1 MENKK
6 LSTEEVATL
15 KNYQDITN
23 EIVGGLGQ
31 IRLQIELLE
40 QKEEQLL
47 ERFKDLQK
55 NQITTAEELTK
66 KYGDGNLDIEKGEFI
81 PSK

>member
-15 KNYQDITN
+15 KSYQDTTN

-31 IRLQIELLE
+31 IKLNIELLE
-40 QKEEQLL
+40 QKEDELL
-47 ERFKDLQK
+47 ERFRTLQK
-55 NQITTAEELTK
+55 SQSATAVELTK
-66 KYGDGNLDIEKGEFI
+66 KYGDGNLDIENGEFI
-81 PSK
+81 PAK

>member
-15 KNYQDITN
+15 KNYQETTN

-31 IRLQIELLE
+31 IKLNIELLE
-40 QKEEQLL
+40 QKEDELL
-47 ERFKDLQK
+47 ERFRNLQK
-55 NQITTAEELTK
+55 SQTATAEELTK
-66 KYGDGNLDIEKGEFI
+66 KYGDGNLDLEKGEFI
-81 PSK
+81 PAK

>member
-31 IRLQIELLE
+31 IRLQTELLE

-55 NQITTAEELTK
+55 DQITTAEELTK

>member
-15 KNYQDITN
+15 KSYQDTTN

-31 IRLQIELLE
+31 IKLNIELLE
-40 QKEEQLL
+40 QKEDELL
-47 ERFKDLQK
+47 ERFRTLQK
-55 NQITTAEELTK
+55 TQSAT
-66 KYGDGNLDIEKGEFI
+66 
-81 PSK
+81 SV

>member
-6 LSTEEVATL
+6 LSTEDVATL
-15 KNYQDITN
+15 KSYQDTTN

-31 IRLQIELLE
+31 IKLNIELLE
-40 QKEEQLL
+40 QKEDELL
-47 ERFKDLQK
+47 ERFRTLQK
-55 NQITTAEELTK
+55 SQSATAVELTK

-81 PSK
+81 PAK

>member
-15 KNYQDITN
+15 KSYQDKTN

-31 IRLQIELLE
+31 IKLNIELLE
-40 QKEEQLL
+40 QKKDELL
-47 ERFKDLQK
+47 ERFSRNLQK
-55 NQITTAEELTK
+55 SQKTAVRINKE
-66 KYGDGNLDIEKGEFI
+66 IW
-81 PSK
+81 

>member
-6 LSTEEVATL
+6 LSTEDVATL
-15 KNYQDITN
+15 KSYQDTTN

-31 IRLQIELLE
+31 IKLNIELLE
-40 QKEEQLL
+40 QKEDDLL
-47 ERFKDLQK
+47 ERFRTLQK
-55 NQITTAEELTK
+55 SQSATAVELTK

-81 PSK
+81 PAK

>member
-15 KNYQDITN
+15 KSYQDTTN

-31 IRLQIELLE
+31 IKLNIELLE
-40 QKEEQLL
+40 QKEDELL
-47 ERFKDLQK
+47 ERFRTLQK
-55 NQITTAEELTK
+55 SQSATAVELTK

-81 PSK
+81 PAK

>member
-15 KNYQDITN
+15 KSYQDTTN

-31 IRLQIELLE
+31 IKLNIELLE
-40 QKEEQLL
+40 QKEDELL
-47 ERFKDLQK
+47 ERFRNLQK
-55 NQITTAEELTK
+55 SQAATAVELTK

-81 PSK
+81 PAK

>member
-47 ERFKDLQK
+47 EKFKDLQK

>member
-6 LSTEEVATL
+6 LSTEVVATL
-15 KNYQDITN
+15 KSYQDTTN

-31 IRLQIELLE
+31 IKLNIELLE
-40 QKEEQLL
+40 QKEDELL
-47 ERFKDLQK
+47 ERFRTLQK
-55 NQITTAEELTK
+55 SQSATAVELTK

-81 PSK
+81 PAK

>member
-15 KNYQDITN
+15 KSYQDTTN

-31 IRLQIELLE
+31 IKLNIELLE
-40 QKEEQLL
+40 QKEDELL
-47 ERFKDLQK
+47 ERFRTLQK
-55 NQITTAEELTK
+55 SQSATAVELTK
-66 KYGDGNLDIEKGEFI
+66 KYGDGNSDIEKGEFI
-81 PSK
+81 PAK

>member
-15 KNYQDITN
+15 KSYQDTTN

-31 IRLQIELLE
+31 IKLNIELLE
-40 QKEEQLL
+40 QKEDELL
-47 ERFKDLQK
+47 ERFRTLQK
-55 NQITTAEELTK
+55 SQSATAVELTK
-66 KYGDGNLDIEKGEFI
+66 KYGDGNLDIEQGEFI
-81 PSK
+81 PAK

>member
-1 MENKK
+1 MENKQ

-15 KNYQDITN
+15 KSYQDTTN

-31 IRLQIELLE
+31 IKLNIELLE
-40 QKEEQLL
+40 QNEDELL
-47 ERFKDLQK
+47 ERFRTLQK
-55 NQITTAEELTK
+55 SQSATAVELTK

-81 PSK
+81 PAK

>member
-15 KNYQDITN
+15 KSYQDTTT

-31 IRLQIELLE
+31 IKLNIELLE
-40 QKEEQLL
+40 QKEDELL
-47 ERFKDLQK
+47 ERFRTLQK
-55 NQITTAEELTK
+55 SQSATAVELTK

-81 PSK
+81 PAK

>member
-15 KNYQDITN
+15 KSYQDTTN

-31 IRLQIELLE
+31 IKLNIELLE
-40 QKEEQLL
+40 Q
-47 ERFKDLQK
+47 
-55 NQITTAEELTK
+55 
-66 KYGDGNLDIEKGEFI
+66 
-81 PSK
+81 

>member
-6 LSTEEVATL
+6 LSTEEVAIL
-15 KNYQDITN
+15 KSYQDTTN

-31 IRLQIELLE
+31 IKLNIELLE
-40 QKEEQLL
+40 QKEDELL
-47 ERFKDLQK
+47 ERFRTLQK
-55 NQITTAEELTK
+55 SQSATAVELTK

-81 PSK
+81 PAK

>member
-15 KNYQDITN
+15 KSYQDTTN

-31 IRLQIELLE
+31 IKLNIELLE
-40 QKEEQLL
+40 QKEDELL
-47 ERFKDLQK
+47 ERFRTLQK
-55 NQITTAEELTK
+55 SQSATAVELTK
-66 KYGDGNLDIEKGEFI
+66 NYGDGNLDIEKGEFI
-81 PSK
+81 PAK

>member
-15 KNYQDITN
+15 KSYQDTTN

-31 IRLQIELLE
+31 SKLNIELLE
-40 QKEEQLL
+40 QKEDELL
-47 ERFKDLQK
+47 ERFRTLQK
-55 NQITTAEELTK
+55 SQSATAVELTK

-81 PSK
+81 PAK

>member
-15 KNYQDITN
+15 KSYQDTTN

-31 IRLQIELLE
+31 IKLNIELLE
-40 QKEEQLL
+40 QKEDELL
-47 ERFKDLQK
+47 ERFRTLQK
-55 NQITTAEELTK
+55 SQSATAVELTK
-66 KYGDGNLDIEKGEFI
+66 KYVDGNLDIEKGEFI
-81 PSK
+81 PAK